1 MITFEPFWKTLDKSD
16 KNWYILVTKYGINPA
31 TLHRLKHNMPI
42 STVTI
47 DLLCSIL
54 DCETNDIIK
63 YRPNNRAEN

>member
-1 MITFEPFWKTLDKSD
+1 MITYEPFWKTLEQSED
-16 KNWYILVTKYGINPA
+16 NWYTLVHRHNINPG

-54 DCETNDIIK
+54 KCKTADILEYI
-63 YRPNNRAEN
+63 PNEK

>member
-1 MITFEPFWKTLDKSD
+1 MITYEPFWKTLEKSED
-16 KNWYILVTKYGINPA
+16 NWYTLVHRHNVNPG

-54 DCETNDIIK
+54 NCKTEDILEYI
-63 YRPNNRAEN
+63 PNEK

>member
-1 MITFEPFWKTLDKSD
+1 MITYEPFWKTLEKSED
-16 KNWYILVTKYGINPA
+16 NWYTLVHRHNVNPG

-54 DCETNDIIK
+54 KCNTEDILK
-63 YRPNNRAEN
+63 YLPNKK

>member
-1 MITFEPFWKTLDKSD
+1 MITYEPFWKTLEKSED
-16 KNWYILVTKYGINPA
+16 NWYTLVHRHNVNPG

-54 DCETNDIIK
+54 KCNTEDILK
-63 YRPNNRAEN
+63 YLPNEK

>member
-1 MITFEPFWKTLDKSD
+1 MITYEPFWKTLEKSED
-16 KNWYILVTKYGINPA
+16 NWYTLVHRHNANPG

-54 DCETNDIIK
+54 KCNTEDILK
-63 YRPNNRAEN
+63 YLPNEK

>member
-1 MITFEPFWKTLDKSD
+1 MITYEPFWKTLEKSED
-16 KNWYILVTKYGINPA
+16 NWYTLVHRHNVNPG

-54 DCETNDIIK
+54 KCKTEDILEYI
-63 YRPNNRAEN
+63 PNEK